1 MAKQKIPTTI
11 QNKFRTK
18 LFKQGEYVYINWLGL
33 KEYGFIKRIYKSGDS
48 FSYMVQ
54 THSYVYPCGI
64 QIKNYKSSIAGCIL
78 YEQTKEF
85 GSVEIKRRYES
96 GSISQNACRPK
107 SIETSKNTIRGNAD
121 SRTNAKVSRP
131 KKPRKHSTENAVES
145 SATRNDIRTTKRRRK
160 SYSKLDE
167 AVQKQKDFLRKFT

>member
-96 GSISQNACRPK
+96 GSISQNACGAKP
-107 SIETSKNTIRGNAD
+107 IETSKNTIRGNAD
-121 SRTNAKVSRP
+121 SRTSVKVSRP

-145 SATRNDIRTTKRRRK
+145 SATRNDSRTTKRTRK
-160 SYSKLDE
+160 SYSKLDQ
-167 AVQKQKDFLRKFT
+167 AIQKQRDFLRKFT

>member
-54 THSYVYPCGI
+54 TH
-64 QIKNYKSSIAGCIL
+64 KNYKSSIAGCIL

-96 GSISQNACRPK
+96 GSISQNACGAKP
-107 SIETSKNTIRGNAD
+107 IETSKNTIRGNAD
-121 SRTNAKVSRP
+121 SRTSVKVSRP

-145 SATRNDIRTTKRRRK
+145 SATRNDSRTTKRTRK
-160 SYSKLDE
+160 SYSKLDQ
-167 AVQKQKDFLRKFT
+167 AIQKQRDFLRKFT